1 MKRRSDQARAHG
13 GSRVALFPFLAVLV
27 CTMGALILVLVVLAR
42 QARVQASRA
51 AQTKQ
56 AEVASDLA
64 TARDM
69 VRWRISVVADSRQ
82 KTEEQLAEA
91 RLRLGHVEQHARQLH
106 ERLRR
111 LQADWAELEKIGPTP
126 SDRQN
131 LEAERNRLE
140 QQIAE
145 ARQRLDE
152 ARRAAA
158 GRAKSYAILPY
169 EGPRGTARRPIYLEC
184 RADAVVIQPEG
195 IELAPED
202 FEKPLGPQNPLASA
216 LRAAREHLAARGPS
230 GDGAR
235 EEPYPLLIV
244 RPEGI
249 VAFCAAREAMKSW
262 GAEFGYELVGS
273 DWNLR
278 YPQPDPELNLVVQK
292 AVAAART
299 EQRQLAM
306 LLAGAGG
313 SGRSAERPKAIY
325 RAAPGGGGL
334 IREDGREGAGARP
347 GEGQRPPSGSA
358 GKAAPPGRPAP
369 RPRGVLPPEKPDDPR
384 DANPAGGVALRPG
397 EWVPYERPPKRPEA
411 ADEKSPKSL
420 AASRGKNWALPDAT
434 RNSVPITRSIRVAC
448 HADRLVVFG
457 ESRGDVEQIVQ
468 LGARMEDSIDQLIS
482 AVWEHIK
489 RWGVAGRGMYWRPV
503 LAVDVAPGAEARYA
517 ELKTLLEES
526 GVDVERPGEPRSAS
540 RGNFESPTPHR

>member
-1 MKRRSDQARAHG
+1 MKRRSDQNRTHG
-13 GSRVALFPFLAVLV
+13 GTPVALFPFLAVLV

-56 AEVASDLA
+56 AEVATDLA
-64 TARDM
+64 AARDM
-69 VRWRISVVADSRQ
+69 VRWRISVVAESRQ
-82 KTEEQLAEA
+82 KTDEQLAEA
-91 RLRLGHVEQHARQLH
+91 RLRLGHVEQHARQLQ

-111 LQADWAELEKIGPTP
+111 LQADWAELENTGPTP
-126 SDRQN
+126 PDRQN
-131 LEAERNRLE
+131 LENQRNRLE

-152 ARRAAA
+152 TRRAASRR
-158 GRAKSYAILPY
+158 GKSYAIVPY
-169 EGPRGTARRPIYLEC
+169 AGPRGTGRRPIYLEC

-216 LRAAREHLAARGPS
+216 LRAAREHLAAREPS
-230 GDGAR
+230 DGRTR

-249 VAFCAAREAMKSW
+249 VAFYAAREAMKSW

-278 YPQPDPELNLVVQK
+278 YPQPDPELNVVVQK
-292 AVAAART
+292 AVAAARS

-306 LLAGAGG
+306 LLAAAGG
-313 SGRSAERPKAIY
+313 SGRSSERPKAIY

-334 IREDGREGAGARP
+334 IREDAREGAGTRP
-347 GEGQRPPSGSA
+347 GGGQRPPSRPT
-358 GKAAPPGRPAP
+358 GKAGTAGRQMPRPPG
-369 RPRGVLPPEKPDDPR
+369 VLPEKPDDPR
-384 DANPAGGVALRPG
+384 DAAPAGGVALRPG

-411 ADEKSPKSL
+411 NDDPSPKSL
-420 AASRGKNWALPDAT
+420 ATSRGKNWALPDAT
-434 RNSVPITRSIRVAC
+434 RNSVPITRSIRVVC
-448 HADRLVVFG
+448 RADRLVVFG
-457 ESRGDVEQIVQ
+457 ESHGDVEQIVQ
-468 LGARMEDSIDQLIS
+468 LGARVEDSVDQLIS
-482 AVWEHIK
+482 AIWEHMK

-503 LAVDVAPGAEARYA
+503 LAVEVAPGAEARYA
-517 ELKTLLEES
+517 ELKALLEES
-526 GVDVERPGEPRSAS
+526 GVDVERPGEARSAS
-540 RGNFESPTPHR
+540 RRNLESPIPHR